1 MSNLFFLRG
10 LLRHTF
16 ENFKQMLTLK
26 LCYEDRSGM
35 ITEKLMP
42 LKFRFI
48 LIIWLG
54 DVNNSAS
61 LMNHT
66 RNAMIKKTMTIL

>member
-1 MSNLFFLRG
+1 
-10 LLRHTF
+10 
-16 ENFKQMLTLK
+16 
-26 LCYEDRSGM
+26 M

-42 LKFRFI
+42 VKFRFI

-66 RNAMIKKTMTIL
+66 RNAMIKKNNDNIVKIV